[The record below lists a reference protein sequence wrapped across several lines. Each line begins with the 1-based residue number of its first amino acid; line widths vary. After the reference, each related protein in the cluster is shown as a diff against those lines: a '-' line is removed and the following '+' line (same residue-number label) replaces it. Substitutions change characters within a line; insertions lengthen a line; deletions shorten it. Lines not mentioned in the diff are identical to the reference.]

1 MIFLII
7 AIQLISD
14 RSNQLYIG
22 IGTDIDKRKT
32 NISLHRERDTGTDTR
47 DRSETIKIYFLLF
60 RFWQSQKKLPAK
72 ATRNKP

>member
-14 RSNQLYIG
+14 RSKQLHIG
-22 IGTDIDKRKT
+22 IGTDIDKKKT
-32 NISLHRERDTGTDTR
+32 NISLHREMDTGTDTR